1 MSGHGEVLQQ
11 AALDAIEDNGEPIK
25 LVRVVHGQVDPA
37 TGIASETRTEY
48 PCMAI
53 VAKASGGMKN
63 EDSFASGTLIETNLR
78 TVTVA
83 ALDLAIEP
91 TPGDIAV
98 FDATDWAVVGVTA
111 ERAEGLNIV
120 SNMTVKR

>member
-1 MSGHGEVLQQ
+1 MSGHSEVLQQ
-11 AALDAIEDNGEPIK
+11 AAFDAIEDNGELIK
-25 LVRVVHGQVDPA
+25 LVRVVHGLIDPG

-48 PCMAI
+48 PCMAL
-53 VAKASGGMKN
+53 VGKASGGQKT
-63 EDSFASGTLIETNLR
+63 EDSFTSGTLIETNLR

-83 ALDLAIEP
+83 ALAITIEP

-98 FDATDWAVVGVTA
+98 FDATDWAIVGATA

-120 SNMTVKR
+120 FNLTVKR